1 MFKAKDLGEY
11 TKKLT
16 IFISFILII
25 SIINFLP
32 AEAQLTPERR
42 AQLEAELSKV
52 EREIE
57 QNKALLSSKQQET
70 ASIARDVDILTY
82 QINQAKLNIRA
93 KELEISRLG
102 GDINKRVVLI
112 GELSDKI
119 EEEKTYLAELLRKTR
134 ELDQITPVEVIL
146 ANDSLSGMF
155 SDLDSFNFIQSTM
168 HQSFAVIRNNQ
179 NQASLEKVSLE
190 TKRSA
195 EIDARKV
202 IETEKANIERI
213 EKEKQNLL
221 RMSKSEEAVYQ
232 QVLADRERE
241 RAAIRSALFE
251 LRDTTAIPF
260 GQAVDLALAVEKQ
273 TGVRAAF
280 ILAIITQESNL
291 GQNVGTCNRPN
302 DPLSKS
308 WRKIMPGPEADRPS
322 SRDDQ
327 TVYLRLMKEL
337 GFDPDVQPLSCP
349 YGGGWGGA
357 MGPSQFIP
365 TTWEPY
371 KSRISTITGN
381 NPPSP
386 WRPVDA
392 FTASG
397 LLLRDLGAAAGGYTN
412 ERRAALRYYAGGN
425 WNKPANAFYGDSVM
439 RIATNIQNQINI
451 LQNN

>member
-1 MFKAKDLGEY
+1 MLKVKSFFKSKN
-11 TKKLT
+11 KW
-16 IFISFILII
+16 SILVGLFLVVFL
-25 SIINFLP
+25 INFLP
-32 AEAQLTPERR
+32 VQAQLTPERK
-42 AQLEAELSKV
+42 AQLEAELARV
-52 EREIE
+52 EDEIK
-57 QNKALLSSKQQET
+57 QNKALLSSKQKET

-102 GDINKRVVLI
+102 GDINRRVVLI
-112 GELSDKI
+112 GELSDEI
-119 EEEKTYLAELLRKTR
+119 EEEKTYLAELLRKTK

-155 SDLDSFNFIQSTM
+155 SDLDSFSFIQSTM
-168 HQSFAVIRNNQ
+168 HQSFAVIRDSQ
-179 NQASLEKVSLE
+179 NQASLEKISLE
-190 TKRSA
+190 AKRNA

-213 EKEKQNLL
+213 EREKQNLL

-251 LRDTTAIPF
+251 LRDTAAIPF
-260 GQAVDLALAVEKQ
+260 GQAVDLALAVQQQ

-291 GQNVGTCNRPN
+291 GQNVGTCNRPG
-302 DPLSKS
+302 DPPSKS
-308 WRKIMPGPEADRPS
+308 WRKIMPGPEADRRS

-327 TVYLRLMKEL
+327 TVYLRLMREL
-337 GFDPDVQPLSCP
+337 GLNPDVQPLSCP
-349 YGGGWGGA
+349 YGSGWGGA

-371 KSRISTITGN
+371 KSRISAITGN

-386 WRPVDA
+386 WRPIDA